1 MTSLTFNILY
11 HRTLKN
17 KSSDRVLIEIQS
29 ILPDNRLNSDTRFNF
44 ENTKDGI
51 TIQLEFRNTEEMEL
65 FKDILIER
73 DFFLANTLMSKY

>member
-29 ILPDNRLNSDTRFNF
+29 ILKDNRLNSDTRFNF